1 MRYPTI
7 TITALASSLALL
19 AATQLPAKA
28 GPAFNLKSTR
38 GMVELVKS
46 GGGGGG
52 GGGGHGGGVGHFGGG
67 GGLGIS
73 GGRAS
78 MGHMGGGG
86 GGGGGGGMGRMASSG
101 GHMRGGGNGHMGRMA
116 RGGDFDNGS
125 GRHGRVAGNN
135 WNGNWNGNW
144 DHNRNHHHHNR
155 FITGYPFWYGGG
167 YYAYNSYGNCA
178 WLRRQA
184 VVTGSPYWWRRYQEC
199 LY

>member
-1 MRYPTI
+1 MKGKLPMRYAM
-7 TITALASSLALL
+7 TITALASSLALV

-28 GPAFNLKSTR
+28 GPAFDLKSTT

-52 GGGGHGGGVGHFGGG
+52 GGG
-67 GGLGIS
+67 
-73 GGRAS
+73 
-78 MGHMGGGG
+78 
-86 GGGGGGGMGRMASSG
+86 RMASSG
-101 GHMRGGGNGHMGRMA
+101 DHMGGGGNGHMGRMA
-116 RGGDFDNGS
+116 RGGDFNNGPS
-125 GRHGRVAGNN
+125 RHGRVAGNN

-144 DHNRNHHHHNR
+144 DHNRNHHHHNNR

-167 YYAYNSYGNCA
+167 YYASNGYGDCG

-184 VVTGSPYWWRRYQEC
+184 IITGSPYWWQRYQEC